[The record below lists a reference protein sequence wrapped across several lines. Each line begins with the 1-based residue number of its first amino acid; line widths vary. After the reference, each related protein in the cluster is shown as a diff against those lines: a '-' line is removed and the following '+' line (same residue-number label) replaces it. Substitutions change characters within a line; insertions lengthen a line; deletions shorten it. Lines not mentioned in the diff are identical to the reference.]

1 MREIQPRTHVQVWLR
16 AILVVLLWGAQANL
30 STARAEQYSNDWGV
44 GFSVG
49 GGYTVD
55 SGAVAQLP
63 SLEFR
68 YYTARNTFMDM
79 QMSAPLIISREGKV
93 TAPFQFGWS
102 FNGQVGSPHVQFF
115 GGIGFAFTLWSTPV
129 QPLPLL
135 QFLFPLRLGI
145 QMLNSDRSFALQFR
159 VSPAF
164 VVQAYS
170 RRTDNPSYEP
180 FPTFQVLGEMV
191 LLFYLSRN
199 SGI

>member
-55 SGAVAQLP
+55 SAAVAQLP

-79 QMSAPLIISREGKV
+79 QMSAPLIISRKE
-93 TAPFQFGWS
+93 F
-102 FNGQVGSPHVQFF
+102 
-115 GGIGFAFTLWSTPV
+115 
-129 QPLPLL
+129 
-135 QFLFPLRLGI
+135 
-145 QMLNSDRSFALQFR
+145 
-159 VSPAF
+159 
-164 VVQAYS
+164 
-170 RRTDNPSYEP
+170 
-180 FPTFQVLGEMV
+180 
-191 LLFYLSRN
+191 
-199 SGI
+199 